1 MLCLEPLL
9 RVLVALLEEPSTPDD
24 DTVGIDKSDD
34 ATDSEIGLRSIRA
47 VTSYIPSIE
56 TARSKITSEMETMVL
71 TGLAT
76 LVRLIVDSCTVLHLN
91 RTFYFVS
98 LMTWSKFI

>member
-1 MLCLEPLL
+1 MF
-9 RVLVALLEEPSTPDD
+9 LVALLEEPSTSDDTTDGTDKPDD
-24 DTVGIDKSDD
+24 AADT
-34 ATDSEIGLRSIRA
+34 EIGLRSILA

-76 LVRLIVDSCTVLHLN
+76 LVRLLVDSCIVLHLN
-91 RTFYFVS
+91 RIFFA
-98 LMTWSKFI
+98 LFL